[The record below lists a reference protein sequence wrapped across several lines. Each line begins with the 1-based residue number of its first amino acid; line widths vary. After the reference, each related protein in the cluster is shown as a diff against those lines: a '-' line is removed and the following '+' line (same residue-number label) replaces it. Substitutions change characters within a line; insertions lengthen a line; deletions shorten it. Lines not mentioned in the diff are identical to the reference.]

1 MFIVSLSYTAPL
13 EEVDAH
19 LAAHRDFLAAHYA
32 NGTFLMSG
40 RKVPRDGGIIVAN
53 APSRAALDAVLG
65 EDPFARAGVARYEV
79 TEFVPTMTVE
89 ALSAWRVAQR
99 AA

>member
-13 EEVDAH
+13 DEVDAH

-32 NGTFLMSG
+32 AGTFLMSG
-40 RKVPRDGGIIVAN
+40 RKVPRDGGIIVAD
-53 APSRAALDAVLG
+53 APSRAALEAVLG
-65 EDPFARAGVARYEV
+65 EDPFARANLARYEI
-79 TEFVPTMTVE
+79 TEFVPAMTAG
-89 ALSAWRVAQR
+89 ALDAWR